1 MQGLEGPS
9 KVMGG
14 RYAYLASEHWKV
26 GLAALTDEDEVR
38 QQFKLAAAMAH
49 QDGKV
54 LMLWKELGATLA
66 GQLVYKEES
75 TDESEIAP
83 EHVVRAGPY
92 KEMGARFRKLYSE
105 HFALRHDLL
114 EPSEMSSQTRTSSD
128 EQGREQGMEISR
140 VAESLFSSEQ
150 EGKQAMEV
158 SRVTDP
164 TFEER
169 LFKNLITQTEKALEP
184 NTTSNIVISIGP
196 DSIAPVPNSP
206 LPHVRMCEEPAPSPT
221 PLDQV

>member
-9 KVMGG
+9 KAKGG

-54 LMLWKELGATLA
+54 LMLWKELGATRA

-105 HFALRHDLL
+105 HFALRHDML
-114 EPSEMSSQTRTSSD
+114 EPSERSSQTRTSLD
-128 EQGREQGMEISR
+128 EKGREQGMEISR
-140 VAESLFSSEQ
+140 VAESFFSSGQ
-150 EGKQAMEV
+150 ERRRAMEV
-158 SRVTDP
+158 SRGTDP
-164 TFEER
+164 TFEEAC
-169 LFKNLITQTEKALEP
+169 KNLITKTEKALAP

-196 DSIAPVPNSP
+196 DSIAPVRNSP